1 MRIRAKKIGA
11 IIISALLLTQLVPN
25 MAWGA
30 ESTII
35 EINSPTTIDESISPN
50 VKYEVPN
57 GETLTIAAN
66 GNVQGQIDVFEQ
78 GTLIIENGGIVSGTI
93 NLKESVAQDPD
104 NPASPGTVTIQSG
117 GRVSGIINIYY
128 GAVTVEKGG
137 QVYILN
143 ISRYAPARSAQCDNL
158 GTVNTVNL
166 AGGDYNAIGK
176 TGTLNLNAVAN
187 NGNAGVFLGSNSVT
201 DTITYVSA
209 TDMNSPVSPV
219 TIRAYTGARVNQT
232 LDVYSDYLAS
242 NSSGTILVGNTEAS
256 ASDCLLKLNGN
267 SAFPPYLK
275 FEVASEDTKINNDMS
290 SSAGVCSVVC
300 EGKTY
305 PLPQK
310 VFWNKALSELYQTT
324 ISANEVSLP
333 DLDVGYS
340 LTDATEE
347 TVTIRNTGT
356 GNMKCKVTSIP
367 EYVVVLHDNGS
378 VLSTEDG
385 GAAEKILS
393 TGDIISL
400 SSGASEVLTV
410 RARGGNAAGIYNEDI
425 GLEMITNV
433 ANDGTSD
440 ILINQEQ
447 ISVSLT
453 VNRKE
458 GSGNIE
464 VADIYYGET
473 LNPVVTSDANGTEN
487 VTIEYKEKGAED
499 SSYTTVKPTQA
510 GEYTARAIFGATEG
524 YLATMAT
531 DDFSIKK
538 KTGSGTIEVADIYC
552 GGAIQP
558 VVTSDANGIEDVTIE
573 YKAKGA
579 DDSTYTTVKPTQAGS
594 YTVRATFAENKEYL
608 AATAT
613 DDFTIT
619 YLATPK
625 RPYELQGTMGE
636 NHYYTSNVTIIPAEG
651 YLISDS
657 FDGEYK
663 KELTVGQSSAGLMI
677 YLQNMAT
684 GGITEGMA
692 VTDFLIDQ
700 KAPVISNAV
709 SGQTIYSDEAEIIVK
724 DENLTQVLVNG
735 EAVEI
740 KNNQA
745 ILKLASNGGE
755 EKYEIVTTDIAG
767 NQSKIQITVAA
778 EWMKKMIIPSG
789 VKVRLSQECAYTLGS
804 GTWKVSGD
812 GTEYSGGNTFYVRS
826 DGEYSFTKTN

>member
-30 ESTII
+30 ESPNMIDSTMTI
-35 EINSPTTIDESISPN
+35 STTDQADEW
-50 VKYEVPN
+50 YEVQR
-57 GETLTIAAN
+57 GGILTIAAS
-66 GNVQGQIDVFEQ
+66 GNVQGRIDVRI
-78 GTLIIENGGIVSGTI
+78 GGKVIIEDGGTVSGTI
-93 NLKESVAQDPD
+93 NLLDGD
-104 NPASPGTVTIQSG
+104 NPYGDFGGTVTIQSG
-117 GRVSGIINIYY
+117 GTASGTINIEF
-128 GAVTVEKGG
+128 GTVTVDAGG
-137 QVYILN
+137 QVNTLN
-143 ISRYAPARSAQCDNL
+143 ILKTSSNYAYAMCDNS
-158 GTVNTVNL
+158 GTINTVNL

-219 TIRAYTGARVNQT
+219 KIQAYTGARVNQT
-232 LDVYSDYLAS
+232 LNVYSDYLAS
-242 NSSGTILVGNTEAS
+242 GSSGTILVGSTEAS

-267 SAFPPYLK
+267 SDFPPNLK
-275 FEVASEDTKINNDMS
+275 FEVASEDTKINNNMS

-458 GSGNIE
+458 GSGSIE
-464 VADIYYGET
+464 VADIYYGVTVE
-473 LNPVVTSDANGTEN
+473 PVVKSTTNGTE
-487 VTIEYKEKGAED
+487 A
-499 SSYTTVKPTQA
+499 
-510 GEYTARAIFGATEG
+510 
-524 YLATMAT
+524 
-531 DDFSIKK
+531 
-538 KTGSGTIEVADIYC
+538 
-552 GGAIQP
+552 
-558 VVTSDANGIEDVTIE
+558 VTIE

-594 YTVRATFAENKEYL
+594 YTARATFPETDIYEKAIATCNFSIKKKTGSGTIEVADIYCGGAIRPVVTSDTNGITNVRLEYKVKGAADSTYTTIQPTQLGTYTVRATFAETKEYTV
-608 AATAT
+608 ATAT
-613 DDFTIT
+613 DDFTISQMIT
-619 YLATPK
+619 STPK
-625 RPYELQGTMGE
+625 RPYELRGTMGE

-651 YLISDS
+651 YLIAETA
-657 FDGEYK
+657 DGEYK
-663 KELTVGQSSAGLMI
+663 KELTISQSSTGLMI
-677 YLQNMAT
+677 YLQNIET
-684 GGITEGMA
+684 GGITEGIA

-724 DENLTQVLVNG
+724 DENLAQVLVNG

-740 KNNQA
+740 KDNQA